1 MWFPRLNWKSCPI
14 RSYGGPACGVKIGR
28 RLAAVTLAAAAL
40 AGVPLAPAL
49 AVGPAFASDRPVKI
63 VALGDSLTAG
73 YGLPA
78 DQAFPIK
85 LQAALAAKGIAT
97 EIANAGVSG
106 DTASGGLARLDWS
119 VPDGTDAV
127 ILELGANDA
136 LRGIDPKVTRAALE
150 AALARLQARHI
161 PVLLCGML
169 APRNMGSDYATAF
182 DGIYP
187 DLAAKYGAV
196 LYPFFLEGVATQPKL
211 NQRDGLHPTAAG
223 VDVIVEK
230 ILPSV
235 QRLVAEARAAKV
247 P

>member
-1 MWFPRLNWKSCPI
+1 M
-14 RSYGGPACGVKIGR
+14 
-28 RLAAVTLAAAAL
+28 
-40 AGVPLAPAL
+40 AGVTVAL
-49 AVGPAFASDRPVKI
+49 VGGAAFASGRPVKI

-73 YGLPA
+73 YGLSA
-78 DQAFPIK
+78 DQAFPVK

-136 LRGIDPKVTRAALE
+136 LRGADPKVTRAALE
-150 AALARLQARHI
+150 AILARLNARHI
-161 PVLLCGML
+161 PVLFCGML
-169 APRNMGSDYATAF
+169 APRNMGPDFANAF

-187 DLAAKYGAV
+187 DLAAKYGAA
-196 LYPFFLEGVATQPKL
+196 LYPFFLEGVASQPKL
-211 NQRDGLHPTAAG
+211 NQRDGLHPTAEG

-235 QRLVAEARAAKV
+235 QHLVAEASAAKA